1 MFTPLEN
8 NESDNNMNNQEQD
21 KKASSVKA
29 VKGDSS
35 LTGFTLPIYNSEGA
49 EIDTIKLDASVF
61 DGTLNP
67 ECLYQAINGFRA
79 NQRMGLASTKT
90 RGEVSGGGRKPWK
103 QKGTGRARV
112 GSTRSPLWKHGGVVF
127 GPHPRDFSYHLPA
140 KIKNQALKTA
150 LNSKLNENNMIVLD
164 KFDIKEPKT
173 KLAAQLFSNL
183 KAFGAKTKKPAKV
196 LFLSDKVEKTQKSAL
211 KNLNSVSVDL
221 ARDTNAYAVM
231 NANKVVITKAALK
244 DLTERL
250 KK

>member
-21 KKASSVKA
+21 KKALSVKS

-61 DGTLNP
+61 DGTLNS

-90 RGEVSGGGRKPWK
+90 RGEVSGGGKKPWK

-112 GSTRSPLWKHGGVVF
+112 GSTRSPLWRHGGVVF
-127 GPHPRDFSYHLPA
+127 GPHPRDFSYNLPA
-140 KIKNQALKTA
+140 KIRTLALKTA
-150 LNSKLNENNMIVLD
+150 VNSKLNENNLIVLD
-164 KFDIKEPKT
+164 KFEVKEPKT
-173 KLAAQLFSNL
+173 KLAAKLFSNL
-183 KAFGAKTKKPAKV
+183 KALRATSKKTVKV
-196 LFLSDKVEKTQKSAL
+196 LFLTDKVEKDQKIAL
-211 KNLNSVSVDL
+211 KNLHSVTVDL
-221 ARDTNAYAVM
+221 VKDTHAYAVM
-231 NANKVVITKAALK
+231 NSNKVVITKAALN